1 MSKKVKKLLLF
12 LFTIFLII
20 IFTPIFGGLY
30 DKYFGP
36 VTTWF
41 WGSTHPEYFEGFFI
55 SYMFFVSLLI
65 TIFGGKNKYKN
76 LIILLGILFLFDFIL
91 GAWEGLIVDVI
102 IALMGWLLAQGS
114 LLIYKK
120 FKKT

>member
-1 MSKKVKKLLLF
+1 MSIKLRNFLLF
-12 LFTIFLII
+12 LLVVVLII
-20 IFTPIFGGLY
+20 VFTPIFGSLY

-41 WGSTHPEYFEGFFI
+41 WGPSHPEYFEGFFI